1 MPMSNHKCSP
11 ITDLPDDVSSLA
23 NKELPALV
31 QVWHEQADR
40 LKQSQ
45 AYRDFL
51 DRLRRQLA
59 IETGI
64 LERLYNIDRGVTQL
78 LIEKGIDEVYIP
90 HGATD
95 RPAGEV
101 VAMIRDHEA
110 AIEGIFGNIAS
121 KTPLT
126 KAYLRELHKVLTAH
140 QQYVEAVNME
150 GQPITVTLLR
160 GEWKKWPNN
169 PSRRESSWL
178 HEYCLPEHV
187 ESEMNNLVEWHRR
200 HDETKVPPEVEAAWL
215 HHRFTPLH

>member
-1 MPMSNHKCSP
+1 MLREYGRAHKMIEWSYEMSGHNWTP
-11 ITDLPDDVSSLA
+11 ITDLPADISGLI

-31 QVWHEQADR
+31 RVWSEQSER
-40 LKQSQ
+40 LKLSQ

-64 LERLYNIDRGVTQL
+64 IERLYNIDRGVTQL

-90 HGATD
+90 HGSTD
-95 RPAGEV
+95 RPAAEV
-101 VAMIRDHEA
+101 VAMIRDHES
-110 AIEGIFGNIAS
+110 AIEGMFGYIAS

-140 QQYVEAVNME
+140 QNEVEAVTME
-150 GQPITVTLLR
+150 GVPITVTLLR
-160 GEWKKWPNN
+160 GEWKKWPNS

-178 HEYCLPEHV
+178 HEYCPPEHV
-187 ESEMNNLVEWHRR
+187 ESEINNLI
-200 HDETKVPPEVEAAWL
+200 
-215 HHRFTPLH
+215 